1 VQTWVPVVE
10 SGFAGAVIEHLAPE
24 LVNGIVLGAFY
35 AIIAIGLS
43 LIMNLTGTI
52 NLAHGSFMTLAGY
65 LAFALT
71 SRGGNFWVALGA
83 SAVMTMIVGVAVER
97 LLISRLYSRIPLYS
111 LLLTF
116 GLSLIFEESF
126 RLIWGPSSVPFAA
139 PANLQGSTQLGN
151 VFLPTY
157 RLVIMAALVIVMV
170 LLFLFLYRTRI
181 GLRLRGAVQDPEMMA
196 ALGTNTQILYM
207 TNFAVGIALA
217 AVAGVFAAGLLGL
230 SPTMGN
236 SLLMPAFITV
246 VIGGMG
252 SLTGSIVGGLLI
264 GLAISITT
272 LYLPAAS
279 EIVMYVLMALVLLV
293 RPRGLFGEEG
303 IFG

>member
-1 VQTWVPVVE
+1 ML
-10 SGFAGAVIEHLAPE
+10 EHLAPQ
-24 LVNGIVLGAFY
+24 LINGIVLGSFY

-65 LAFALT
+65 LAFAIM
-71 SRGGNFWVALGA
+71 SRGANFWLALAG
-83 SAVMTMIVGVAVER
+83 SALLTMAVGVAVER

-126 RLIWGPSSVPFAA
+126 RLIWGPSSVPFSP
-139 PANLQGSTQLGN
+139 PASLQGSAQFGHIY
-151 VFLPTY
+151 LPTF
-157 RLVIMAALVIVMV
+157 RLVIMGALVVVMV
-170 LLFLFLYRTRI
+170 SLILFLYRTRL

-196 ALGTNTQILYM
+196 ALGTNTQVLYM
-207 TNFAVGIALA
+207 LNFGVGIFLA

-236 SLLMPAFITV
+236 NLLMPAFITV

-252 SLTGSIVGGLLI
+252 SLAGSIVGGLLI

-279 EIVMYVLMALVLLV
+279 EIIMYVLMALVLLV

>member
-1 VQTWVPVVE
+1 
-10 SGFAGAVIEHLAPE
+10 
-24 LVNGIVLGAFY
+24 
-35 AIIAIGLS
+35 
-43 LIMNLTGTI
+43 MNLTGTI

-65 LAFALT
+65 LAFAIMA
-71 SRGGNFWVALGA
+71 RGVNFWVALAG
-83 SAVMTMIVGVAVER
+83 SALLTMAVGVAVER

-116 GLSLIFEESF
+116 GLSLIFEEGF
-126 RLIWGPSSVPFAA
+126 RLIWGPSSVPFSA
-139 PANLQGSTQLGN
+139 PASLQGSVQFGHIY
-151 VFLPTY
+151 LPTF
-157 RLVIMAALVIVMV
+157 RLVIMAALVVVMIA
-170 LLFLFLYRTRI
+170 LLLFLYRTRL

-196 ALGTNTQILYM
+196 ALGTNTQVLYM
-207 TNFAVGIALA
+207 LNFGVGILLA

-236 SLLMPAFITV
+236 NLLMPAFITV

-252 SLTGSIVGGLLI
+252 SLAGSIVGGLLI